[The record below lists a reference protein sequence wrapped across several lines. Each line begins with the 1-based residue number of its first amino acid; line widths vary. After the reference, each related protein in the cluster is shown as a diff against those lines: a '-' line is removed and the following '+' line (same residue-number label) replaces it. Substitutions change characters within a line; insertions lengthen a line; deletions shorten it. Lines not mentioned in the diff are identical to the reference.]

1 MTRPDIVLADPATP
15 PATPVRP
22 PGRRY
27 GNYIFDLDGTVYL
40 GDELLPQA
48 RQIIER
54 IRESGGRTV
63 FLSNNPTKDPQ
74 MYADKLTGMGIP
86 AQVQDIVN
94 PVVTMRDWLLE
105 HHAGDGIFPIGE
117 PPLVSAL
124 AAAGLH
130 LTDDPREIGVVVASF
145 DRTFTYAKLQTAFD
159 ALWRTERA
167 ILVTT
172 NPDRYCPM
180 PGGRGQPDAA
190 GIVAAIE
197 ATAEVTCRVNT
208 GKPGQIM
215 VRALLRRLDADVRDC
230 LMVGDRVS
238 TDIAMARVAG
248 MDSALVLSGDTTAAV
263 ARTLDPQ
270 EAPTWVVPGIA
281 ELLPATGPRRG

>member
-1 MTRPDIVLADPATP
+1 MTTSPTLPPAADLLRRPD
-15 PATPVRP
+15 
-22 PGRRY
+22 RRY

-48 RQIIER
+48 RQIIEQ
-54 IRESGGRTV
+54 IRAAGGRTV

-86 AQVQDIVN
+86 AAVPDIVN
-94 PVVTMRDWLLE
+94 PVVTMRDWLLQ

-130 LTDDPREIGVVVASF
+130 LTDDPREIRVVVASF

-159 ALWRTERA
+159 ALWRTDRA

-197 ATAEVTCRVNT
+197 ATAEVTCLVNT

-215 VRALLRRLDADVRDC
+215 VQALLRRLDADVRDC

-248 MDSALVLSGDTTAAV
+248 MDSALVLSGDTTSAA
-263 ARTLDPQ
+263 AQALGPQ
-270 EAPTWVVPGIA
+270 DAPTWVVPGIA
-281 ELLPATGPRRG
+281 ELLPATDPRHG

>member
-54 IRESGGRTV
+54 IREAGGRTV
-63 FLSNNPTKDPQ
+63 FLSNNPTKDTQ

-145 DRTFTYAKLQTAFD
+145 DRTVTYAKLQTAFD

-281 ELLPATGPRRG
+281 ELLPATGPRHG

>member
-1 MTRPDIVLADPATP
+1 MTMSETTTPDTGW
-15 PATPVRP
+15 P
-22 PGRRY
+22 PGLLRLPDRRY
-27 GNYIFDLDGTVYL
+27 RHYIFDLDGTVYL

-48 RQIIER
+48 REIIER
-54 IRESGGRTV
+54 IRAAGGQTV

-74 MYADKLTGMGIP
+74 MYADKLAGMGIP
-86 AQVQDIVN
+86 AAVDDIVN
-94 PVVTMRDWLLE
+94 PIVTMRDWLLE
-105 HHAGDGIFPIGE
+105 NHSGDGIFPIGE

-124 AAAGLH
+124 RAAGLH
-130 LTDDPREIGVVVASF
+130 LTDDPAQIRVVVASF
-145 DRTFTYAKLQTAFD
+145 DRTFEYSKLQTAFD
-159 ALWRTERA
+159 ALWRSDRA

-190 GIVAAIE
+190 GIIAAIE
-197 ATAEVTCRVNT
+197 ATAQVRCRVNT

-215 VRALLRRLDADVRDC
+215 VQALLRRLKANVRDC

-248 MDSALVLSGDTTAAV
+248 MDSALVLSGDTTAAA
-263 ARTLDPQ
+263 ARELGPEDS
-270 EAPTWVVPGIA
+270 PTWLLPGIA
-281 ELLPATGPRRG
+281 QLLPRADHGHG